1 MKFEQ
6 LEVNSEQT
14 KNELKQAYNYRDTE
28 LQRFEDEMRR
38 LTLYYDQEVE
48 KKKNKI
54 LEMKN
59 LANEAEYDIQSYGKE
74 LDRLKRDLVLQEQEI
89 RLGQEAKKQLE
100 SQVIITRELEHKLT

>member
-89 RLGQEAKKQLE
+89 RLGQEAKK
-100 SQVIITRELEHKLT
+100 

>member
-59 LANEAEYDIQSYGKE
+59 LANETEYDIQSYGKE
-74 LDRLKRDLVLQEQEI
+74 VDRLKRDLGLQEQEI
-89 RLGQEAKKQLE
+89 RLGQESKKQLE